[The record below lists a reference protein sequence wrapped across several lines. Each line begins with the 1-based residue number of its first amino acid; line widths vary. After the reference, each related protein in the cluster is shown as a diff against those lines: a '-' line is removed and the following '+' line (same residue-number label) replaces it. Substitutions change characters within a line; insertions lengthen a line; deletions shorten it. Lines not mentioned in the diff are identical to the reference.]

1 MLKPYRTGSV
11 VNLPGRGK
19 LPSYLLEA
27 QVNALIQAF
36 QTWFDSSPD
45 KWRKNRARHWA
56 VFLVLR
62 FSGAR
67 LGEVLRIDDT
77 QDINWREGE
86 IRVLILKRRQRAY
99 RTVFLPQN
107 VLTELSRLL
116 AEFPEL
122 RGKLFSVH
130 ERVFRR
136 IFAERAQ
143 EANIPKEFAHPHIL
157 RHTRAIEM
165 IRAGVP
171 LTLIQQLLGHS
182 ALTTTAVYLQVFQG
196 EAKQILKDRGLI

>member
-19 LPSYLLEA
+19 LPSYLSEA
-27 QVNALIQAF
+27 QVNALTQAF

-67 LGEVLRIDDT
+67 LGEVLRIDET

-86 IRVLILKRRQRAY
+86 IRVPTLKRRQRAY

-107 VLTELSRLL
+107 VLTEISRIL

-122 RGKLFSVH
+122 RGSLFSIH

-136 IFAERAQ
+136 VFAERSQ
-143 EANIPKEFAHPHIL
+143 EAGIPKELAHPHIL